1 MNNLRKYRKLRGLT
15 QTELASRVGLPFQT
29 FISKCELGQKRL
41 SYSLAVKLANVL
53 DCDVYDL
60 MGDDIFKKDVED
72 GANRDA
78 LQRLKDTGSI
88 TVDFHNLVYKYLS
101 VSEFNQ
107 FQTTKEKQ
115 FYLCLQLIN
124 EELDS
129 LTTEDLITLKNQIT
143 GYVSELKKKYGARNV
158 ELEFADVFEE
168 NENKDNKENKNDEKK

>member
-1 MNNLRKYRKLRGLT
+1 MKGGCFIMNNLRKYRKLRGLT

-78 LQRLKDTGSI
+78 LQRLKVQPI
-88 TVDFHNLVYKYLS
+88 PNHERKAVLPLS
-101 VSEFNQ
+101 S
-107 FQTTKEKQ
+107 
-115 FYLCLQLIN
+115 
-124 EELDS
+124 
-129 LTTEDLITLKNQIT
+129 
-143 GYVSELKKKYGARNV
+143 A
-158 ELEFADVFEE
+158 
-168 NENKDNKENKNDEKK
+168 NK